1 MYMLNLLLDFESA
14 KQGGEMQSDVGTS
27 TTGSIKTA
35 GTKVLSWFGFIVITH
50 IHTQFVIDSESAMR
64 VGKIQ
69 LEDEFTGTST
79 TGSIKTAGMKE
90 VLQTIEFHFYW
101 R

>member
-1 MYMLNLLLDFESA
+1 
-14 KQGGEMQSDVGTS
+14 
-27 TTGSIKTA
+27 
-35 GTKVLSWFGFIVITH
+35 
-50 IHTQFVIDSESAMR
+50 MR